1 MEVKEFFT
9 KLKQNCEKNNKNCEQ
24 CCLRV
29 FCFLAPPSIND
40 KMIDDACLYINQSAN
55 KKGSEGMSEEN
66 RAFKASVTLD
76 TEQFERAIE
85 KANDLVEVINKAKS
99 LSNDLA
105 CMVQDLNFTP
115 IINEKPE
122 GLQ

>member
-9 KLKQNCEKNNKNCEQ
+9 KLKQNCEKINKNCEQ

-55 KKGSEGMSEEN
+55 KKGSEGMSEE
-66 RAFKASVTLD
+66 KVTIKIGVDTTELNQKLD
-76 TEQFERAIE
+76 EFIKKVSRSKELLEEATQ
-85 KANDLVEVINKAKS
+85 
-99 LSNDLA
+99 
-105 CMVQDLNFTP
+105 
-115 IINEKPE
+115 IINS
-122 GLQ
+122 L